1 MLKSWDQSLGQ
12 EDSPGVGHVNPF
24 HHSCLENPMDREAW
38 RAMVH
43 RLAKCWTRLSQLS
56 MHAREPNLPDF
67 LIFQSQEI
75 HAFVVCLL
83 DSISWSISS
92 LTQTEVNQI

>member
-1 MLKSWDQSLGQ
+1 
-12 EDSPGVGHVNPF
+12 
-24 HHSCLENPMDREAW
+24 MDREAW